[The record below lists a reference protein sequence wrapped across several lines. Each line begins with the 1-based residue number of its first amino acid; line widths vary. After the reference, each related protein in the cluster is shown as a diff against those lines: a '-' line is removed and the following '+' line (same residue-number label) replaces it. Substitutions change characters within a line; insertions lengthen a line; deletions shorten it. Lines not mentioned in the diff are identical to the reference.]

1 MKLAPILLSGVLLC
15 VPTIASAQTAEDLK
29 AMEQVHNTGTDNGKN
44 GPHPAPPTGPLVPQ
58 TIPGGTTFQIALRND
73 LNAKRLNDGDTF
85 PCYAAADVVISGVIV
100 IPKGSGCEGHVQRV
114 EESSSHGHSGS
125 MRIAF
130 DYIFASD
137 GSKIVLLDSAAT
149 KEGAHNEAG
158 ATWANVG
165 GFLFFGLGGLFTGN
179 FVRGG
184 DPYIKSGTAFN
195 VTTAKTVTVKG
206 EQKS

>member
-1 MKLAPILLSGVLLC
+1 MAPN
-15 VPTIASAQTAEDLK
+15 AAFAQTAEDLK
-29 AMEQVHNTGTDNGKN
+29 AMEQVHATGTDNGKS
-44 GPHPAPPTGPLVPQ
+44 GPHPQNPTGPLVSQ

-73 LNAKRLNDGDTF
+73 LNAKRLSDGDTL
-85 PCYAAADVVISGVIV
+85 PCYAAADVVVGDVIV

-114 EESSSHGHSGS
+114 EESSSHGHGGS
-125 MRIAF
+125 LRIAF

-137 GSKIVLLDSAAT
+137 GTKILLLDSSAT
-149 KEGAHNEAG
+149 KEGSHNEAG

-184 DPYIKSGTAFN
+184 DPYLKSGTPFS
-195 VTTAKTVTVKG
+195 VTTAKTITVKG